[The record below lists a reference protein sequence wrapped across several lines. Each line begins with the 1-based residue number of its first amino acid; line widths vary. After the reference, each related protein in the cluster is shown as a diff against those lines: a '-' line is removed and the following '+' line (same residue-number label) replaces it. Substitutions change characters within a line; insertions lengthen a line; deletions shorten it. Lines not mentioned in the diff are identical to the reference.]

1 MTLVG
6 KILTVMIAVMSV
18 LFMSFTIM
26 TYMTHRN
33 WRNVVEGKA
42 PLGLKFQLENA
53 QNALTAKQAEMESVL
68 LALEQEK
75 AARTKTV
82 AALEIAARDLQERLE
97 AQEIKLTNEEAE
109 KNRSIQIA
117 ETAQTEMQ
125 RLKEELESVRESLK
139 TTLDDRNDKL
149 ARVTQLNDQL
159 SQTRTKLAQLTEQDV
174 ALRNSLA
181 RAKLVLDRNGLD
193 EHMPVDNIP
202 PTLDGVVTS
211 VRESNF
217 VEVSLGA
224 DEGLRRGHKLEIYR
238 QDGSYIGRVVVVET
252 NSDRAVARI
261 VPEFRQGEIRR
272 GDRVATN
279 LL

>member
-6 KILTVMIAVMSV
+6 KILTVMIFVMSV
-18 LFMSFTIM
+18 LFMSFTVM

-33 WRNVVEGKA
+33 WRNEVEGTA

-53 QNALTAKQAEMESVL
+53 KKEIQNREAKIEQIEMD
-68 LALEQEK
+68 LAQEK
-75 AARTKTV
+75 AARTKAV
-82 AALEIAARDLQERLE
+82 AALEDMARDLNERVQ

-117 ETAQTEMQ
+117 ETAQTEME
-125 RLKEELESVRESLK
+125 RIKDELESVRGNLK
-139 TTLDDRNDKL
+139 KTLDDRNDKL
-149 ARVTQLNDQL
+149 ARVTALTDELNQTKTQL
-159 SQTRTKLAQLTEQDV
+159 TQLTEQDTR
-174 ALRNSLA
+174 LRGQLA

-193 EHMPVDNIP
+193 EFAPVDNIP

-217 VEVSLGA
+217 IEVSIGA
-224 DEGLRRGHKLEIYR
+224 DEGLRAGHKLDVYR
-238 QDGSYIGRVVVVET
+238 QDGSYIGRVIVIET
-252 NSDRAVARI
+252 SADRAVARI